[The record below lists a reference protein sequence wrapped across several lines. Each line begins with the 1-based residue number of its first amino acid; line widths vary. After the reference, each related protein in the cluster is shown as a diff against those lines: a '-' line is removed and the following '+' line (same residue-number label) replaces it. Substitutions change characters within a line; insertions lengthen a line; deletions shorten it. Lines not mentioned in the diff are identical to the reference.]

1 MRRVLVLVSCWHER
15 LGAARRGRVMKRLRG
30 FLALAFLLGIIG
42 TGCHGGGGP
51 TAPEIMNR
59 EPVERPQD
67 PRPTPHVV
75 QITPRPCTPKGTGD
89 CA

>member
-1 MRRVLVLVSCWHER
+1 MNRKARIILMR
-15 LGAARRGRVMKRLRG
+15 RLRG
-30 FLALAFLLGIIG
+30 FLALALLFGFIEVA
-42 TGCHGGGGP
+42 CHGGGSP

-59 EPVERPQD
+59 EPVVTPQD

-75 QITPRPCTPKGTGD
+75 QITPRPCIAKLTGD